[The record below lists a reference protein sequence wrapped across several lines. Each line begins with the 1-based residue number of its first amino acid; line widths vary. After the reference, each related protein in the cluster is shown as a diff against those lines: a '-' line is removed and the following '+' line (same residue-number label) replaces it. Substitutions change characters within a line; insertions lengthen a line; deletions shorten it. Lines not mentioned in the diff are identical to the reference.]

1 MKITWRL
8 ASGLAFWR
16 SAGASSGRLR
26 RGDWRLAM
34 GLLWMRHRVG
44 GLSRGCERTLVTCK
58 HKDGLKGGGTHE
70 SPSPS
75 TNSGLENTQ
84 MLDSLPRN
92 AVVSLAVGKGV
103 VLFLE
108 SSPRASK
115 CCCWWW
121 DGDQLWSVCLAF
133 RSWEIHLGVPLPV
146 KVPYIL
152 CTELHAELTTSRA
165 APPLPHTSSR
175 RRPGNNSCFN
185 LQAPRA

>member
-1 MKITWRL
+1 
-8 ASGLAFWR
+8 
-16 SAGASSGRLR
+16 
-26 RGDWRLAM
+26 M
-34 GLLWMRHRVG
+34 GLLWVRHRVG

-84 MLDSLPRN
+84 MLDSLPRD
-92 AVVSLAVGKGV
+92 AVLVVSLAVGKGV
-103 VLFLE
+103 ILFLE
-108 SSPRASK
+108 SSQRASK

-152 CTELHAELTTSRA
+152 CTYIVTCRA
-165 APPLPHTSSR
+165 NYVTGCPASPPHQLERETRQQQLLQSPSSPSLATSSI
-175 RRPGNNSCFN
+175 
-185 LQAPRA
+185 